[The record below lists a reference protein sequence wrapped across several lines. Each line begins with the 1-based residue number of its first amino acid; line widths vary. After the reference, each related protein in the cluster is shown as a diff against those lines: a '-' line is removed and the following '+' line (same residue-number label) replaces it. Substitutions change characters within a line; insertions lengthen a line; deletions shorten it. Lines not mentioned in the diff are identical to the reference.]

1 MPKCRNTM
9 VALAI
14 EASGLANQKEALA
27 FEVVKHILGK
37 EVFFCQEKN
46 FFVLGFRYVY
56 STT

>member
-1 MPKCRNTM
+1 M

-37 EVFFCQEKN
+37 EVFFCQEKKLFCAWFPLRLQHN
-46 FFVLGFRYVY
+46 LEYV
-56 STT
+56 

>member
-1 MPKCRNTM
+1 M